1 MDFLNHW
8 LLTILIFLPTV
19 GAMLTLVVKGRD
31 AVRWTAMVTTIV
43 TFALSLLL
51 FASFDWNAGRR
62 AGETDA
68 QAAERGVYDYHTAD
82 GDTRVVQMV
91 QRAQWIKSFNIEY
104 LVGID
109 GLSFPLVILST
120 FICLLSCIA
129 SWNIDKMTK
138 GYFTL
143 FLLLETGILGVFT
156 SLDFFLFY
164 VFFEVSLLPMYFLI
178 GIWGGP
184 RKEYAAI
191 KFFLYTLV
199 GSIGLLIVL
208 IGTYLYSRQVFPAS
222 GPGGVAGT
230 FDLIK
235 LAGTDFQSKVLGGL
249 ISPKVAA
256 TFFVLLMIGFLIK
269 VPAVPFHTWLPDAHV
284 EAPTPISMILA
295 AILLKMGGYGIFR
308 IAYPLYPQAAKELWL
323 LFGIVGVV
331 SIIYGAL
338 CAMSQTDFKKLVAY
352 SSVSHMGF
360 VVLGAAVMTRA
371 AVNGALFM
379 MIAHGITSAFM
390 FFIVGVVYE
399 RAHHRELA
407 RFGGLATTMPVYTGF
422 STVACFAN
430 LGLPGLCG
438 FIGEVMVLLGAF
450 QAARSGEILISGGYA
465 TPAQIYTL
473 AIISCFGVILTAGYM
488 LWTIQR
494 VFFGPEKREYAAFP
508 EADGR
513 EILVMTPLTAMAILL
528 GILPTVF
535 FFVYTNQTVAAMF
548 KLFETSARVA
558 GI

>member
-1 MDFLNHW
+1 MEFLKHN
-8 LLTILIFLPTV
+8 LLTILIFLPMV
-19 GAMLTLVVKGRD
+19 GAVAVMFVKNREQ
-31 AVRWTAMVTTIV
+31 AKWTALVFTAI
-43 TFALSLLL
+43 TFLMSLLL
-51 FASFDWNAGRR
+51 FFTFKWGAIG
-62 AGETDA
+62 T
-68 QAAERGVYDYHTAD
+68 YDYLENPIGKTA
-82 GDTRVVQMV
+82 GVVQMV
-91 QRAQWIKSFNIEY
+91 QEANWIPAFNIKY
-104 LVGID
+104 KVGID
-109 GLSFPLVILST
+109 GLSFPLVLLST
-120 FICLLSCIA
+120 FICFLSCIA

-138 GYFTL
+138 GYMAL
-143 FLLLETGILGVFT
+143 FLFLETGILGVFL

-208 IGTYLYSRQVFPAS
+208 IGTYLYSRGFN
-222 GPGGVAGT
+222 GNELGT
-230 FDLIK
+230 FDLVT
-235 LAGTDFQSKVLGGL
+235 LASPAFQQHLGSQLGSL
-249 ISPKVAA
+249 TGPVAK
-256 TFFVLLMIGFLIK
+256 TFFILLMIGFLIK

-308 IAYPLYPQAAKELWL
+308 IAYPLLPDAGRSLWL
-323 LFGIVGVV
+323 LFAIVGVV

-360 VVLGAAVMTRA
+360 VVLGAAVMTPA

-379 MIAHGITSAFM
+379 MIAHGITSAMM
-390 FFIVGVVYE
+390 FFVVGVIYE
-399 RAHHRELA
+399 RAHHRELS
-407 RFGGLATTMPVYTGF
+407 RFGGIATTMPVYTGF

-438 FIGEVMVLLGAF
+438 FVGEVMVLIGAF
-450 QAARSGEILISGGYA
+450 QAARPDSILMRQSDGGAY
-465 TPAQIYTL
+465 PWIMTL
-473 AIISCFGVILTAGYM
+473 AVISCFGVILTAGYM

-494 VFFGPEKREYAAFP
+494 VYLGPEKPEYKAFP
-508 EADGR
+508 EVDQR
-513 EILVMTPLTAMAILL
+513 EVAVLTPLTVMAIAL
-528 GILPTVF
+528 GVLPWIF
-535 FFVYTNQTVAAMF
+535 FFVFTQETVSALF
-548 KLFETSARVA
+548 KVFVP
-558 GI
+558 G

>member
-1 MDFLNHW
+1 MDFLNQY

-19 GAMLTLVVKGRD
+19 GALLVLMAKGRD
-31 AVRWTAMVTTIV
+31 AVRWTALGTTIV
-43 TFALSLLL
+43 TFLLSLLL
-51 FASFDWNAGRR
+51 FAVFDWNKGIAYGYLNDGAGPE
-62 AGETDA
+62 GT
-68 QAAERGVYDYHTAD
+68 
-82 GDTRVVQMV
+82 VQMV
-91 QRAQWIKSFNIEY
+91 TRASWIPAFNIEY

-109 GLSFPLVILST
+109 GLSFPLIILTT

-129 SWNIDKMTK
+129 SWNIEKMLK
-138 GYFTL
+138 GYMAL
-143 FLLLETGILGVFT
+143 FLFLETGILGVFL

-208 IGTYLYSRQVFPAS
+208 IGTYLYSREVFPAAT
-222 GPGGVAGT
+222 PDGVAGT

-235 LAGTDFQSKVLGGL
+235 LAAPEVQEQLGNIAGWAR
-249 ISPKVAA
+249 VAPI
-256 TFFVLLMIGFLIK
+256 FFVLAMIGFLIK
-269 VPAVPFHTWLPDAHV
+269 VPAVPVHTWLPDAHV

-308 IAYPLYPQAAKELWL
+308 IAYPLFPEAAKSLWL
-323 LFGIVGVV
+323 VFAIIGVV

-338 CAMSQTDFKKLVAY
+338 CAMAQTDFKKLVAY

-360 VVLGAAVMTRA
+360 VVLGAAMMTTA

-379 MIAHGITSAFM
+379 MIAHGITSAMM
-390 FFIVGVVYE
+390 FFVVGVIYE
-399 RAHHRELA
+399 RAHHRELS
-407 RFGGLATTMPVYTGF
+407 RFGGIATTMPVYTGF

-438 FIGEVMVLLGAF
+438 FIGEVMVLLGSF
-450 QAARSGEILISGGYA
+450 QAARSDSILMAGDPSRYCAI
-465 TPAQIYTL
+465 ITL
-473 AIISCFGVILTAGYM
+473 AVIACFGVILTAGYM

-494 VFFGPEKREYAAFP
+494 VFFGPEKAEYKSFP
-508 EADGR
+508 EVNSR
-513 EILVMTPLTAMAILL
+513 EIVVLTPLTLMAILL
-528 GILPTVF
+528 GILPTLT
-535 FFVYTNQTVAAMF
+535 FFVFTNQTVAAMF
-548 KLFETSARVA
+548 KLFT
-558 GI
+558 

>member
-1 MDFLNHW
+1 MDFLSNW
-8 LLTILIFLPTV
+8 ILTILIFLPTA
-19 GAMLTLVVKGRD
+19 GAILVLLAQGRD
-31 AVRWTAMVTTIV
+31 AVRWTALATTIV
-43 TFALSLLL
+43 TFVVSLLL
-51 FASFDWNAGRR
+51 FALYDWGQGSGYA
-62 AGETDA
+62 
-68 QAAERGVYDYHTAD
+68 YAD
-82 GDTRVVQMV
+82 QGGVVQLV
-91 QRAQWIKSFNIEY
+91 QRASWIPAFNIEY
-104 LVGID
+104 LLGID

-120 FICLLSCIA
+120 FICFLSCIA
-129 SWNIDKMTK
+129 SWNIEKMTK
-138 GYFTL
+138 GYMAL
-143 FLLLETGILGVFT
+143 FLFLETGILGVFL

-208 IGTYLYSRQVFPAS
+208 IGTYLYSRGFNDDS
-222 GPGGVAGT
+222 RGT
-230 FDLIK
+230 FDLVELASPAFQQYLATQLGTSAAA
-235 LAGTDFQSKVLGGL
+235 LAG
-249 ISPKVAA
+249 PVAK
-256 TFFVLLMIGFLIK
+256 TFFVLLMVGFLIK
-269 VPAVPFHTWLPDAHV
+269 VPAVPVHTWLPDAHV

-308 IAYPLYPQAAKELWL
+308 IAYPLYPEAGKALWL
-323 LFGIVGVV
+323 LFAIVGVV

-360 VVLGAAVMTRA
+360 VVLGAAMMTDA

-379 MIAHGITSAFM
+379 MVAHGITSAMM
-390 FFIVGVVYE
+390 FFVVGVVYE
-399 RAHHRELA
+399 RAHHRELS

-450 QAARSGEILISGGYA
+450 QAAKPDSILMQATGGRAY
-465 TPAQIYTL
+465 PWIMTL

-494 VFFGPEKREYAAFP
+494 VFFGPEKPEYRGFP
-508 EADGR
+508 EVDGR
-513 EILVMTPLTAMAILL
+513 EVAVLTPLTVMAILL
-528 GILPTVF
+528 GILPTLF
-535 FFVYTNQTVAAMF
+535 FFVFTDTTVKALFGLFTRQAATVAG
-548 KLFETSARVA
+548 L
-558 GI
+558 

>member
-1 MDFLNHW
+1 MTDFLNTW
-8 LLTILIFLPTV
+8 LLSILIFLPSA
-19 GAMLTLVVKGRD
+19 GAILVLFAKGRD
-31 AVRWTAMVTTIV
+31 AIRWIALGTTIV
-43 TFALSLLL
+43 TFLLSLLL
-51 FASFDWNAGRR
+51 FSTFDWKGGN
-62 AGETDA
+62 
-68 QAAERGVYDYHTAD
+68 GVYDYAPH
-82 GDTRVVQMV
+82 GVVQMV
-91 QRAQWIKSFNIEY
+91 TRLSWIPAFNIEY

-120 FICLLSCIA
+120 FICLLACIA
-129 SWNIDKMTK
+129 SWNIDKMLK
-138 GYFTL
+138 GYMCL
-143 FLLLETGILGVFT
+143 FLVLETGILGVFL

-208 IGTYLYSRQVFPAS
+208 IGTYLYSRGIVPAVPDVH
-222 GPGGVAGT
+222 GAGT
-230 FDLIK
+230 FDLVRIASPAFQAK
-235 LAGTDFQSKVLGGL
+235 LGPIIGSAVGHPSAIAL
-249 ISPKVAA
+249 
-256 TFFVLLMIGFLIK
+256 TFFCLLMIGFLIK

-308 IAYPLYPQAAKELWL
+308 IAYPLYPEAGKHLWF
-323 LFGIVGVV
+323 LFALVGVV

-338 CAMSQTDFKKLVAY
+338 CAMAQTDFKKLVAY

-360 VVLGAAVMTRA
+360 VTLGAAMMTDA

-379 MIAHGITSAFM
+379 MVAHGITSAMM

-399 RAHHRELA
+399 RAHHRELN

-430 LGLPGLCG
+430 LGLPATCG
-438 FIGEVMVLLGAF
+438 FIGEFMVLAGAF
-450 QAARSGEILISGGYA
+450 QAAKPDSIIMRYTNGAAYPCIM
-465 TPAQIYTL
+465 TL
-473 AIISCFGVILTAGYM
+473 AIIACFGVVLTAGYM

-494 VFFGPEKREYAAFP
+494 VFFGPEKAEYKGFAEVDA
-508 EADGR
+508 R
-513 EILVMTPLTAMAILL
+513 EITVLTPLTAMAILL
-528 GILPTVF
+528 GVLPWVFMFVFTQSTVKALF
-535 FFVYTNQTVAAMF
+535 SLFNATMSTVAGGF
-548 KLFETSARVA
+548 
-558 GI
+558 